1 MKLDKKHIFTIPN
14 ILSAFRIILAFV
26 FLIIFYQSGFFRKEE
41 FINLYYS
48 SFRDHCFL
56 DGKIAPGNFNM
67 VSELGKILDPVA
79 DKVTQGI
86 LILCL
91 MKEYPLLKWL
101 FALFAVKE
109 AFMGIVGAKA
119 LKKTAHNDGAM
130 WYGKVCTAIFYLVMF
145 ILLLIPD
152 IPVNIANI
160 LIFVCSFFMA
170 LSFILYSKRY
180 RELLS

>member
-26 FLIIFYQSGFFRKEE
+26 FLIIFYQSGFSGKK
-41 FINLYYS
+41 NLLTCIILLS
-48 SFRDHCFL
+48 AITDFL
-56 DGKIAPGNFNM
+56 DGKIARKFNM

-91 MKEYPLLKWL
+91 MREYPLLKWL

>member
-26 FLIIFYQSGFFRKEE
+26 FLIIFYQSGFSGKK
-41 FINLYYS
+41 NLLTCIILLS
-48 SFRDHCFL
+48 AITDFL
-56 DGKIAPGNFNM
+56 DGKIARKFNM

-109 AFMGIVGAKA
+109 AFMGIVGAKT

>member
-26 FLIIFYQSGFFRKEE
+26 FLIIFYQSGFFGKK
-41 FINLYYS
+41 NLLTCIILLS
-48 SFRDHCFL
+48 AITDFL
-56 DGKIAPGNFNM
+56 DGKIARKFNM

>member
-26 FLIIFYQSGFFRKEE
+26 FLIIFYQSGFSGKK
-41 FINLYYS
+41 NLLTCIILLS
-48 SFRDHCFL
+48 AITDFL
-56 DGKIAPGNFNM
+56 DGKIARKFNM

-109 AFMGIVGAKA
+109 AFMGIVGARV

>member
-26 FLIIFYQSGFFRKEE
+26 FLIIFYQSGFSGKK
-41 FINLYYS
+41 NLLTCIILLS
-48 SFRDHCFL
+48 AITDFL
-56 DGKIAPGNFNM
+56 DGKIARKFNM

>member
-1 MKLDKKHIFTIPN
+1 M
-14 ILSAFRIILAFV
+14 
-26 FLIIFYQSGFFRKEE
+26 
-41 FINLYYS
+41 
-48 SFRDHCFL
+48 
-56 DGKIAPGNFNM
+56 
-67 VSELGKILDPVA
+67 
-79 DKVTQGI
+79 
-86 LILCL
+86 
-91 MKEYPLLKWL
+91 KWL